1 MMGKKK
7 NIAVNIIYIIL
18 VKLHKYF
25 CNVNSKQD
33 LAKWLNVVINLLDN
47 VKLSFR
53 KLHHTMLSQH
63 CMSTHFP
70 IPHPQFGGNIWYLS
84 TFSLNF
90 GKLHGENR
98 IPLLFWLEFL
108 FITNQFKHFL
118 LLFGDFS
125 LFFFSVICICFYCM
139 FTSWLS
145 SIGFFIFFFYFD
157 FLTVHKLGK

>member
-1 MMGKKK
+1 MS
-7 NIAVNIIYIIL
+7 IIYIIL

-33 LAKWLNVVINLLDN
+33 LAKWLNVFINLLDN

-70 IPHPQFGGNIWYLS
+70 IPHPQFGGNSWYLS

-90 GKLHGENR
+90 DKLHGEKSYSIIVLACIFFYYQLVSTFR
-98 IPLLFWLEFL
+98 PVFWYF
-108 FITNQFKHFL
+108 
-118 LLFGDFS
+118 
-125 LFFFSVICICFYCM
+125 
-139 FTSWLS
+139 
-145 SIGFFIFFFYFD
+145 FFFYLLSNLYLFVLYVYFIGVFYWIFHLL
-157 FLTVHKLGK
+157 FLF

>member
-1 MMGKKK
+1 MT
-7 NIAVNIIYIIL
+7 
-18 VKLHKYF
+18 LHKYF

-33 LAKWLNVVINLLDN
+33 LAKWLNVFINLLDN
-47 VKLSFR
+47 VRLSFR

-70 IPHPQFGGNIWYLS
+70 IPHPQFGGNSWYLS

-90 GKLHGENR
+90 GKLHGEKSYS
-98 IPLLFWLEFL
+98 IIVLVCIY
-108 FITNQFKHFL
+108 FITIWVQHFL
-118 LLFGDFS
+118 LFFGDFS
-125 LFFFSVICICFYCM
+125 PFFFSVICICFYCM

-145 SIGFFIFFFYFD
+145 SIGSFIFFSYFD